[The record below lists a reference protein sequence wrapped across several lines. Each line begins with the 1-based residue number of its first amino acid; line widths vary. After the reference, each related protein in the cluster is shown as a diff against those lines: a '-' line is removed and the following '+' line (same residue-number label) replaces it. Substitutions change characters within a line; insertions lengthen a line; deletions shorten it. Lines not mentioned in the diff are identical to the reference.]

1 MITARDAVLAA
12 AATYDGGAPTFTGLP
27 TGRGDEVERVFLSEV
42 NGELLVA
49 WEGTHDPLGWALD
62 FIAIPAAAHEQ
73 VAHPTLPAMP
83 LGFRTGLLST
93 IAPIADAV
101 KGRTWHAIGHSRGG
115 AIALEAA
122 GWLADLREPPA
133 AVWLFAPA
141 CGFTDAPD
149 VLADVPIAG
158 WWCGNDLV
166 PRAPPIWRP
175 TLHRF
180 GKPTPNPIDCH
191 HIGNFLALLAP

>member
-12 AATYDGGAPTFTGLP
+12 AATYGSDAPTFAGL
-27 TGRGDEVERVFLSEV
+27 GDVERVFVTEV
-42 NGELLVA
+42 DRELLVT
-49 WEGTHDPLGWALD
+49 WEGTHDPPGWALN
-62 FIAIPAAAHEQ
+62 FIAIPVGAHQ
-73 VAHPTLPAMP
+73 MVSHASLPDMP
-83 LGFRTGLLST
+83 LGFRTGLMST
-93 IAPIADAV
+93 IGRVAAAIA
-101 KGRTWHAIGHSRGG
+101 GRTWHAIGHSRGG

-122 GWLADLREPPA
+122 GWMADLGQKPE

-149 VLADVPIAG
+149 VLADVPING

-175 TLHRF
+175 MLHRF
-180 GKPTPNPIDCH
+180 GAPKPNPIDCH
-191 HIGNFLALLAP
+191 HIGNFVDFIK